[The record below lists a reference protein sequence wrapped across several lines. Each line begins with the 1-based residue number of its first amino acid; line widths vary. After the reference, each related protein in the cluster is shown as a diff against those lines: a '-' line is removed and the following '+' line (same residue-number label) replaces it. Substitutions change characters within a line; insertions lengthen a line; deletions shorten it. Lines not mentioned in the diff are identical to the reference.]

1 MDQFLF
7 VVYFVT
13 IVFFSFF
20 IIKYSLSSLKKSKYR
35 TLVLVLVIL
44 SQVLFLPLLISTRFM
59 PGTVKRYMALG
70 VEQIEQRINEVEPDY
85 TNKVLEKDKII
96 DFLQSSKEIQ
106 QYFNTYTE
114 DFPFIVYLFGAN
126 TYLYFL
132 EKFTD
137 NIEENMLHFE
147 KKNIPFT
154 LHNILSFLNEE
165 TIVKIDRMMNSIAL
179 VLFILSVLTNALI
192 LLLAVAVKKQWIKT
206 ENYIVYGEGIH

>member
-59 PGTVKRYMALG
+59 PGTVKQYMSLG
-70 VEQIEQRINEVEPDY
+70 VEQIEQRINEEEPDY

-106 QYFNTYTE
+106 HYFNTYTE

-179 VLFILSVLTNALI
+179 VIFILSVLTNVLI